1 MITLDSYRIK
11 NPISLEFVQGE
22 DVNIIVDIADAGG
35 NTVNLLDTVI
45 ESEIRKEYNQE
56 VIASFVVDNTDLS
69 IGKFTLTLPSSVTET
84 LPVRSRSRVTS
95 FVFDIKITYQNGS
108 VERPIH
114 GYLKMVRG
122 VTE

>member
-11 NPISLEFVQGE
+11 NPVSLEFVQGE
-22 DVNIIVDIADAGG
+22 NVNIIVEFEDTNG
-35 NTVNLLDTVI
+35 NTVNLLDTTVAC
-45 ESEIRKEYNQE
+45 EIRKEYNQE
-56 VIASFVVDNTDLS
+56 VIAEFTVNLTQLS
-69 IGKFTLTLPSSVTET
+69 VGKFTLTLPSAITST